1 MRLIGQGLPSALRG
15 TMLFPQ
21 EREFGRLG
29 FTRAAVGLGLIK
41 EFRDCHHYPFHALRN
56 SAELLLNDAQQFGT

>member
-1 MRLIGQGLPSALRG
+1 
-15 TMLFPQ
+15 MLFPQ